1 MKYFQIKTFGWRNK
15 FLDQI
20 SRIEEGFI
28 LNNCKIINNCNNNSS
43 SLDFIYAHC
52 QSSWEEAINYHK
64 YCTKNAKLLL
74 KVLDVPIHCLDFD
87 KERTREKL
95 RYANLIL
102 SNSKHVQKEIKEIL
116 GFDSI
121 IVYDC
126 IKDLEYKKEI
136 KKEIDFLAIGRLNDP
151 EKRGF
156 LIKDL
161 CKILREKRTL
171 VTCGPEKL
179 GISNELGIVDDSSLN
194 SLYCASKFCLCLSR
208 REGLY
213 LPPLEAM
220 VTGCI
225 PIVCEDMTTVS
236 EFIPK
241 EFVCKPNIESIYNK
255 ILEIEK
261 RYYDYQ
267 DVAINYGFIY
277 KKFFDKKTVAKR
289 IIDAYITII

>member
-1 MKYFQIKTFGWRNK
+1 MGQYKVKIFGWRKEN
-15 FLDQI
+15 LDQV
-20 SRIEEGFI
+20 SRIEIGLKS
-28 LNNCKIINNCNNNSS
+28 LNCELVNDEDC
-43 SLDFIYAHC
+43 DFIYSHDLSEIEKAY
-52 QSSWEEAINYHK
+52 QYKLK
-64 YCTKNAKLLL
+64 YPNSKYLQKI
-74 KVLDVPIHCLDFD
+74 LDVPLHCFDFN
-87 KERTREKL
+87 KEKL
-95 RYANLIL
+95 KEQLKRVDLIL
-102 SNSKHVQKEIKEIL
+102 SISKHVQKEIKEIL

-121 IVYDC
+121 VVYDC

-136 KKEIDFLAIGRLNDP
+136 KKEIDFLAVGRLNDP

-156 LIKDL
+156 LIKEL
-161 CKILREKRTL
+161 CKILKEKRTL

-179 GISNELGIVDDSSLN
+179 GIGNELGIIDDFSLN

-220 VTGCI
+220 VCGCI
-225 PIVCEDMTTVS
+225 PIVCEDMTIVN

-241 EFVCKPNIESIYNK
+241 EFVCKSNVEDIYNK

-267 DVAINYGFIY
+267 DIALNYGYTY
-277 KKFFDKKTVAKR
+277 KKFFDKKTAAKR
-289 IIDAYITII
+289 IIDAYLNII